1 MRRFLCLTLPSL
13 AVLGGLAAAAITLD
27 RPRAACG
34 RALALLDA
42 EDRAAEGVVLLQ
54 RAAQAGAPECQNVL
68 GVRISHGQ
76 GVPEDAAQAAFW
88 FRRAAYAGHVPGQRN
103 LGYALTRGLGVT
115 RDADAAFYWL
125 RKAADQGDRFASF
138 HLGEMLA
145 ARRDPAEAARRYRS
159 AAEQGYAPAQRE
171 LGDLYRLGR
180 GVGQDT
186 AQAEVWLRRAVA
198 QDDVDARFLLAV
210 VLRGDDG
217 RHTNSEEAA
226 RLMREAAELGFVQ
239 AQRELGYMYRMGWC
253 VGRDPKQASFWL
265 RRAAERGDD
274 IGQFLLAA
282 TLLPSV
288 GGEREPGATVDW
300 SRKPV
305 GKAKTK
311 TKVQST
317 PVQLLGAREA
327 AYWLG
332 RAAAQGY
339 APAQYNLAR
348 LYFDGSGVPRDLVL
362 AYVYLSQAAE
372 QGDEPAIKALG
383 QLAAA
388 LDADT
393 KARAETELQ
402 RRKLAGN

>member
-1 MRRFLCLTLPSL
+1 MRRFLCLTLPSV
-13 AVLGGLAAAAITLD
+13 AVLGGLATAALVLD
-27 RPRAACG
+27 RPRVACG
-34 RALALLDA
+34 EALALLDD
-42 EDRAAEGVVLLQ
+42 EGRAADGLALLK
-54 RAAQAGAPECQNVL
+54 RAAQAGAPDCQNVL

-76 GVPEDAAQAAFW
+76 GVHEDAALAAHW
-88 FRRAAYAGHVPGQRN
+88 FRRAAAAGHVPGQRN
-103 LGYALTRGLGVT
+103 LGYALARGLGVT
-115 RDADAAFYWL
+115 RDADAARYWL
-125 RKAADQGDRFASF
+125 GRAADQGDRFASF
-138 HLGEMLA
+138 HLGEMSA
-145 ARRDPAEAARRYRS
+145 GRRDHADAARRYRV

-180 GVGQDT
+180 GVGQDA
-186 AQAEVWLRRAVA
+186 AQAEAWLRRAVA

-210 VLRGDDG
+210 VLRGEDG

-226 RLMREAAELGFVQ
+226 KLMREAAEQGFVQ
-239 AQRELGYMYRMGWC
+239 AQRELGYMFRMGWC
-253 VGRDPKQASFWL
+253 VARDPKQASFWL

-288 GGEREPGATVDW
+288 GGEREPGAAIDW
-300 SRKPV
+300 NRKPAGKV
-305 GKAKTK
+305 KAKA
-311 TKVQST
+311 QPT

-348 LYFDGSGVPRDLVL
+348 LYFDGSGVPRDPVL
-362 AYVYLSQAAE
+362 AYVYLSLAAE
-372 QGDEPAIKALG
+372 QEDAPATKALG
-383 QLAAA
+383 QLVAT

-393 KARAETELQ
+393 KARAEAELQ